1 LGIVVVSS
9 VVMAKKNM
17 DNEHGSVMLSTK
29 SEKYL
34 IAQGLV

>member
-1 LGIVVVSS
+1 LGIVAISS

-17 DNEHGSVMLSTK
+17 DNEPRSIMLSAK

-34 IAQGLV
+34 VAQGLV